1 MKLSIYKGSLFVLI
15 IFVFFAC
22 NENSEK
28 AKQPIVDSIKV
39 EAESQTSKIASTSQ
53 ITCPKCQHKKTEQ
66 LPTDVCLLSYTCE
79 KCKTVLHPKKGDC
92 CVFCTYGD
100 VKCPSMQ

>member
-1 MKLSIYKGSLFVLI
+1 MKLSAYKGLLFALT
-15 IFVFFAC
+15 IFMFYAC
-22 NENSEK
+22 NENPEK
-28 AKQPIVDSIKV
+28 DKQPVIDSVKV
-39 EAESQTSKIASTSQ
+39 ETESKPTKIASKSE
-53 ITCPKCQHKKTEQ
+53 ITCPECQHKKTEE

>member
-1 MKLSIYKGSLFVLI
+1 MKGEKIKV
-15 IFVFFAC
+15 
-22 NENSEK
+22 NSE
-28 AKQPIVDSIKV
+28 
-39 EAESQTSKIASTSQ
+39 
-53 ITCPKCQHKKTEQ
+53 ITCPKCEYKKTEV

-79 KCKTVLHPKKGDC
+79 KCKTVLHPKSGDC